1 MLKKYLRLAKQKDFE
16 NVFDRGRYFS
26 EDILSLKVAKNNFD
40 YSRFGFIVSN
50 KISKKAVARNRI
62 KRLLRESARLL
73 HKNIK
78 PGFDG
83 VFICKNK
90 AAGKSFGEIGLCVEK
105 LLKKSGLLVK

>member
-16 NVFDRGRYFS
+16 SVFENGRYFS
-26 EDILSLKVAKNNFD
+26 EDLLSLKAARNDFY

-62 KRLLRESARLL
+62 KRLLRESVRLL

-90 AAGKSFGEIGLCVEK
+90 AVGKSFGEIDLCVEK

>member
-16 NVFDRGRYFS
+16 NVFEKGRYFS
-26 EDILSLKVAKNNFD
+26 EDLLSLKAARNDFD

-62 KRLLRESARLL
+62 KRLLRESVRLL
-73 HKNIK
+73 YKNIK

-83 VFICKNK
+83 VFISKNK
-90 AAGKSFGEIGLCVEK
+90 AVGKSFEEMGLCVEK